1 MRFSC
6 NRSILADVAT
16 LVGQAVSTKSTK
28 KIFECVR
35 LHAEGE
41 SLELAGT
48 DLEVAVRYKLDEIQ
62 VDEAGTAVV
71 PAALFSGVLQ
81 EIGDETV
88 CIQVKRQKMTI
99 ETDGGKFQLEGE
111 DPSQYPEIPEF
122 PESSTGRMEASDVR
136 TLVRRTTFA
145 AGKEAAR
152 FVLNGVR
159 LLVEEGSLRAVATDG
174 RRLATIA
181 RPLEGV
187 GESGTRSAI
196 VGVKGMHYFEKIAGS
211 ASGSVELALTGRFVS
226 LRTDRAEV
234 TVRVLDGTFPDHG
247 EIIPKECRM
256 KASVPTG
263 VFASRVRQARK
274 FASMESQ
281 SIVLSFAPGE
291 LTISASGSEGQAEVK
306 LGIDYEGSEEKVGFN
321 PAYVL
326 DALKTVESETVKLEM
341 NDRNSAARLT
351 DGSGFVYV
359 LMPVIID

>member
-6 NRSILADVAT
+6 NRLILADVAA
-16 LVGQAVSTKSTK
+16 LVSQAVSTKSTK

-35 LHAEGE
+35 LHAEEG

-48 DLEVAVRYKLDEIQ
+48 DLEVAVRCKLGEIQ

-71 PAALFSGVLQ
+71 PAALFAGVLR

-88 CIQVKRQKMTI
+88 RVEVKRQKMTI

-111 DPSQYPEIPEF
+111 DPAQYPEIPEF
-122 PESSTGRMEASDVR
+122 PESATGRMAVADIR

-159 LLVEEGSLRAVATDG
+159 LLVEEGTLRAVATDG

-181 RPLEGV
+181 RPLEGA
-187 GESGTRSAI
+187 GEPGGAAI
-196 VGVKGMHYFEKIAGS
+196 IGVKGMQYFEKIA
-211 ASGSVELALTGRFVS
+211 ASSEESVELALAGRFVS
-226 LRTDRAEV
+226 LRTEKAEV

-247 EIIPKECRM
+247 EIIPKECRVE
-256 KASVPTG
+256 ASVPTG
-263 VFASRVRQARK
+263 VFASRLRQAAQ
-274 FASMESQ
+274 FASAESQ
-281 SIVLSFAPGE
+281 SVVLSFAAGE
-291 LTISASGSEGQAEVK
+291 LSISASGSEGQAEVK
-306 LGIDYEGSEEKVGFN
+306 LGIEYEGSEEKVGFN

-326 DALKTVESETVKLEM
+326 DALKTVESETVKIGL
-341 NDRNSAARLT
+341 NNRNSAARLT
-351 DGSGFVYV
+351 DGSGFVYI